1 MMEMDD
7 RDSAMC
13 QKSKI
18 KDMDVINRI
27 VNDNGTKDE
36 QYSSP
41 SKHQKPA
48 VSSKTRCS
56 MLKVRF
62 F

>member
-1 MMEMDD
+1 MDG
-7 RDSAMC
+7 RDSVMC

-18 KDMDVINRI
+18 KDIDGINRI

-36 QYSSP
+36 QCSSP

-48 VSSKTRCS
+48 VSNKTRCS
-56 MLKVRF
+56 RLKVRF
-62 F
+62 L